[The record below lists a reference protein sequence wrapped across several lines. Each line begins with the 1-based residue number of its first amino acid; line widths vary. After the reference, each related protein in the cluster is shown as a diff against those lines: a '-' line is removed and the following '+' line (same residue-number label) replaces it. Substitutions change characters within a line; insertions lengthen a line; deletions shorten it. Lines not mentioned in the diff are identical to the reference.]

1 MMKNGTSKLNC
12 LSGNLFSVLRYLSA
26 QASSTGKDKDL
37 KFNNQIPK
45 PIILPPETTPSTPYP
60 NPIVEIPGPI
70 VEPTLPQPQPQPQP
84 HSDPK
89 PPIEIPIPNKNTIT
103 GNEVQAIRQDDVLF
117 KDIGDKGII
126 ILNRPKALNA
136 LNLSMV
142 EKIYPVLK
150 KWESSKR
157 LVIIE
162 GTGEKAFCAGGDVK
176 SIVNTLKETENK
188 TLGETFFRKEYALNY
203 LIGTYKIPYVAIIN
217 GITMGGGVGLSVHG
231 KYRIATEKTLFAMPE
246 TAIGLFPDV
255 GGTYFLPRLKDKL
268 GLYLGLTGDRLKGMD
283 VLLAGVATHFV
294 PSEKL
299 PNLKQDLL
307 MTEQSDVAEILNK
320 YQSVTW
326 NEEFCLAPYMNKI
339 NTYFSSLSVE
349 ETIESLKKDNSE
361 WAKKTLKMLLKA
373 SPTSL
378 KVTMFAI
385 QKGSILNLADC
396 LKMEYRLACAA
407 LNKTSDFCE
416 GVRALLID
424 KDQKP
429 IWNPNSLEEVT
440 DTYVN
445 QQFAKLLEEKEL
457 QL

>member
-1 MMKNGTSKLNC
+1 
-12 LSGNLFSVLRYLSA
+12 YLST
-26 QASSTGKDKDL
+26 QALDTGKDKGL
-37 KFNNQIPK
+37 KFNNQTPK
-45 PIILPPETTPSTPYP
+45 PVILPPETTPSTPYP
-60 NPIVEIPGPI
+60 NPIVEIPGFKNKYILSPI
-70 VEPTLPQPQPQPQP
+70 VEPTLPQSQPQSEP

-89 PPIEIPIPNKNTIT
+89 SPIEIPIPNKNTIT
-103 GNEVQAIRQDDVLF
+103 GNKIQAITQDDVLF

-142 EKIYPVLK
+142 EKIYPILK

-162 GTGEKAFCAGGDVK
+162 GAGEKAFCAGGDVK

-188 TLGETFFRKEYALNY
+188 ILGETFFRKEYSLNY
-203 LIGTYKIPYVAIIN
+203 LIGTCKIPYVAIIN

-255 GGTYFLPRLKDKL
+255 GGTYFLPRLKGKL
-268 GLYLGLTGDRLKGMD
+268 GLYLGLTGDRLKGID
-283 VLLAGVATHFV
+283 VLLAGIATHFV
-294 PSEKL
+294 TSEKL

-307 MTEQSDVAEILNK
+307 MTEQSNVAEILNK
-320 YQSVTW
+320 YQSATW

-349 ETIESLKKDNSE
+349 EIIESLKKDNSE

-385 QKGSILNLADC
+385 QKGSTLNLADC

-407 LNKTSDFCE
+407 LSKTSDFCE

-445 QQFAKLLEEKEL
+445 QQFTKLLEEKEL